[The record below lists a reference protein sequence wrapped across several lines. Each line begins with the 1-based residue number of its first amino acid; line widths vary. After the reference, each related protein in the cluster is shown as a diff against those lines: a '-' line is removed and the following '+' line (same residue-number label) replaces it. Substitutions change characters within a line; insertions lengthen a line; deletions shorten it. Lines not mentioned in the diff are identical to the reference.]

1 MNVTH
6 GLRRALQVNAGGVAV
21 MFGDRHRTWVEIGDR
36 VARFAG
42 ALRAMGVSAGDRVG
56 VLMLNQ
62 DRYLELYLG
71 VAWAGAVI
79 VPVNIRWSPTEI
91 EDSLRDC
98 RPMALVVDDAFA
110 ELGGKLAQSVG
121 SLRLIHADDGATPAG
136 ATSYEAL
143 LEAASPVPDAMR
155 GADDL
160 AGIFYTGGTTGR
172 SKGVMLSHGNLMADA
187 FNVLAE
193 GLFPGDSIYLHA
205 APMFHLANG
214 AAMYA
219 LMLSGGT
226 NVVIRAFSPE
236 GVMQAIERYR
246 VNELLLVPTMIQM
259 LVDHPAIGA
268 HDLSSLRRIVFGAS
282 PMSEALLDRAVAA
295 LPGSQ
300 FVQAYGM
307 TELSPVAT
315 ILHHHEQVGEGRRL
329 GRHRSGGRAT
339 FGVQIRIVDAD
350 DRPVRDL
357 RQRRC
362 GDDGI
367 LGTPGGNGEGGSRW
381 LDAYRRRR
389 LDGSRRVRLY
399 RRSHQRYD
407 RDRRR
412 ERVFGR
418 GRERGGTVSR
428 SCAMRRDRHPERA
441 VGRVGAC
448 GRRAATGCNGGRR
461 GADRVLSPADRRIQV
476 PPQCRGARC
485 ADADVRG
492 GEDPEAGA
500 AAAVLGGQGA
510 AGELRGGGGDGFP
523 RQLLRCDRCVVLRVE
538 SDSDIP
544 PRISPNAAGT
554 SQAGRSI
561 SGTIR

>member
-6 GLRRALQVNAGGVAV
+6 GLRRLLQINAGGVASR
-21 MFGDRHRTWVEIGDR
+21 FGDRQRTWAEVGDR

-42 ALRAMGVSAGDRVG
+42 ALRAMGIGAGDRVG
-56 VLMLNQ
+56 ALMLNQ
-62 DRYLELYLG
+62 DRYLELYLA

-79 VPVNIRWSPTEI
+79 VPVNIRWSPAEI

-110 ELGGKLAQSVG
+110 ELGGKLAHSIG
-121 SLRLIHADDGATPAG
+121 SLRLIHADDGPTPAG
-136 ATSYEAL
+136 AASYEAL
-143 LEAASPVPDAMR
+143 LEATSPIPDAMR

-172 SKGVMLSHGNLMADA
+172 SKGVMLSHGNLTADA

-226 NVVIRAFSPE
+226 NVVIRTFSPE
-236 GVMQAIERYR
+236 GLMQAIERYR
-246 VNELLLVPTMIQM
+246 VNEILLVPVMIQM

-268 HDLSSLRRIVFGAS
+268 HDLSSLRRITFGAS

-295 LPGSQ
+295 LPGIQ

-315 ILHHHEQVGEGRRL
+315 ILHHREQVGEGRRL

-350 DRPVRDL
+350 DRPVPHGTVGEICVSGDVVMMDYWERPEETARAVVDGWMHTGDGGTMDHDGFVTIVDRIKDMIVTGGENVYSAEVENVVAQFPAVAQCAVIGIPSERWGELVHAVVVPRPGATVDTEALIAFCHQRIAGYKCPRSVEVRDAPMPMSGAGKILKREL
-357 RQRRC
+357 R
-362 GDDGI
+362 
-367 LGTPGGNGEGGSRW
+367 LPFWEGKE
-381 LDAYRRRR
+381 
-389 LDGSRRVRLY
+389 RRV
-399 RRSHQRYD
+399 
-407 RDRRR
+407 
-412 ERVFGR
+412 
-418 GRERGGTVSR
+418 
-428 SCAMRRDRHPERA
+428 
-441 VGRVGAC
+441 
-448 GRRAATGCNGGRR
+448 N
-461 GADRVLSPADRRIQV
+461 
-476 PPQCRGARC
+476 
-485 ADADVRG
+485 
-492 GEDPEAGA
+492 
-500 AAAVLGGQGA
+500 
-510 AGELRGGGGDGFP
+510 
-523 RQLLRCDRCVVLRVE
+523 
-538 SDSDIP
+538 
-544 PRISPNAAGT
+544 
-554 SQAGRSI
+554 
-561 SGTIR
+561 

>member
-1 MNVTH
+1 
-6 GLRRALQVNAGGVAV
+6 
-21 MFGDRHRTWVEIGDR
+21 
-36 VARFAG
+36 
-42 ALRAMGVSAGDRVG
+42 
-56 VLMLNQ
+56 MLNQ
-62 DRYLELYLG
+62 DRYLELYLA

-136 ATSYEAL
+136 AAGYEAL
-143 LEAASPVPDAMR
+143 LETASPVPDAMR

-350 DRPVRDL
+350 DQPVPPGTVGEICVIGDVVMMGYWERPEETARAVVDGWMHTGDGGTMDHDGFVYIVDRIKDMIVSGGENVYSAEVENVVAQFPAVAQCAVIGIPSERWGESVHAVVVPRPGATVDAEALIAFCHQRIAGYKCPRSVEIRDMPMPMSGAGKILKREL
-357 RQRRC
+357 R
-362 GDDGI
+362 
-367 LGTPGGNGEGGSRW
+367 LPFWEGKE
-381 LDAYRRRR
+381 
-389 LDGSRRVRLY
+389 RRV
-399 RRSHQRYD
+399 
-407 RDRRR
+407 
-412 ERVFGR
+412 
-418 GRERGGTVSR
+418 
-428 SCAMRRDRHPERA
+428 
-441 VGRVGAC
+441 
-448 GRRAATGCNGGRR
+448 N
-461 GADRVLSPADRRIQV
+461 
-476 PPQCRGARC
+476 
-485 ADADVRG
+485 
-492 GEDPEAGA
+492 
-500 AAAVLGGQGA
+500 
-510 AGELRGGGGDGFP
+510 
-523 RQLLRCDRCVVLRVE
+523 
-538 SDSDIP
+538 
-544 PRISPNAAGT
+544 
-554 SQAGRSI
+554 
-561 SGTIR
+561 